1 MSDSA
6 TAETSKGPYSD
17 GGAPHAS
24 SLAVEGNEYVA
35 MQPAKLAGKQSHA
48 CCGCCCDTR
57 RAVIVVNVISMCF
70 AALAILSIALMSSDA
85 YAAQFDD
92 DNIVTALN
100 DIDGATVGMT
110 ISFAAV
116 GMVCNASGIFG
127 ATKFNKWA
135 VMVAGSWYLVE
146 LLRSLAHFDIG
157 GAIMAGFFVYPH
169 VIFWQ
174 EMRKGIMTAATY
186 PQEEQ
191 CCNCC

>member
-1 MSDSA
+1 MSDTASA
-6 TAETSKGPYSD
+6 EMSKRPYSD
-17 GGAPHAS
+17 DEAPQEP
-24 SLAVEGNEYVA
+24 SLVVEGNEYVA

-57 RAVIVVNVISMCF
+57 RAVAVVNAISMCF
-70 AALAILSIALMSSDA
+70 AALAILSIALLSSDA

-92 DNIVTALN
+92 DQVVAAVNK
-100 DIDGATVGMT
+100 IDGAAVGMT

-116 GMVCNASGIFG
+116 GMLCNASGIFG
-127 ATKFNKWA
+127 ARWFNKWA
-135 VMVAGSWYLVE
+135 VMIAGSWYLVE
-146 LLRSLAHFDIG
+146 LLRSLAYFDIG

-174 EMRKGIMTAATY
+174 EMRKGIMTPATY
-186 PQEEQ
+186 QQEEQ